1 MKKLLVSI
9 AVTTL
14 LLSACSKPDQAK
26 SAESSAETTAPVD
39 TAHTA
44 ENSLDWHG
52 KYRGTLPCADCSGI
66 ETAIQLNKN
75 KTYEINE
82 TYLGKGQGKGQNF
95 VEKGSF
101 NFDNSNPSIIVLD
114 QKADGRKYFVAE
126 NQLYALDSFG
136 EKITGDFEE
145 MYILKKDAS

>member
-1 MKKLLVSI
+1 MKKLIVAFAITSL
-9 AVTTL
+9 ALT
-14 LLSACSKPDQAK
+14 ACSKPENK
-26 SAESSAETTAPVD
+26 SNTEQSAQNPD
-39 TAHTA
+39 PAHTA

-52 KYRGTLPCADCSGI
+52 KYTGTLPCADCNGI
-66 ETAIQLNKN
+66 ETAIQLNEN

-101 NFDNSNPSIIVLD
+101 NFDNSNSSIIVLD
-114 QKADGRKYFVAE
+114 QKADGRKYFLAE

-145 MYILKKDAS
+145 MYILKKEAK

>member
-44 ENSLDWHG
+44 ENALDWHG
-52 KYRGTLPCADCSGI
+52 KYIGTLPCADCNGI
-66 ETAIQLNKN
+66 ETTIQLNEN
-75 KTYEINE
+75 KTYEISE